1 MPWADIDF
9 ILDAQ
14 QAWANKYARGRSL
27 IYDEDIYTRYGAAWG
42 ISFALAFRQ
51 HEHFPGELTFD
62 ARAWFETNYDR
73 ALAHEFSI
81 YIFSEDMLLGMQT
94 HFDHLVPV
102 DLITGP
108 WDEEKRRRLFWLAR
122 GNLDYIWDAPYIYSL
137 PVEVKLACIDAV
149 VISAEKLDHLIANCL
164 LGSWLFRD
172 LPQDAKHERLV
183 KLCHRIDRGG
193 EVRDMKI
200 LRFAVRELDSE
211 SEFDEYHYSPEELLG

>member
-14 QAWANKYARGRSL
+14 QAWANNYARGRSL
-27 IYDEDIYTRYGAAWG
+27 IYDEDITTMYGEEWD
-42 ISFALAFRQ
+42 ISFAPAFRQ

-81 YIFSEDMLLGMQT
+81 YTFSEDMLLGMQT
-94 HFDHLVPV
+94 FSDHLVPV

-122 GNLDYIWDAPYIYSL
+122 GNLDFISDAPYIDSL

-149 VISAEKLDHLIANCL
+149 VISAEKLDPLIANLL
-164 LGSWLFRD
+164 LGSWLLED

-183 KLCHRIDRGG
+183 KLCHRID
-193 EVRDMKI
+193 
-200 LRFAVRELDSE
+200 
-211 SEFDEYHYSPEELLG
+211 

>member
-27 IYDEDIYTRYGAAWG
+27 IYDEDICTRYGEEWG
-42 ISFALAFRQ
+42 ISFASAFRPQ
-51 HEHFPGELTFD
+51 VLKHFRGESTFD
-62 ARAWFETNYDR
+62 ARAWFEVNYDR
-73 ALAHEFSI
+73 ALAHKFCI
-81 YIFSEDMLLGMQT
+81 YAFSEDMLSGMPSVL
-94 HFDHLVPV
+94 DHLVPV

-122 GNLDYIWDAPYIYSL
+122 GNLDYIPDAPYIDSL
-137 PVEVKLACIDAV
+137 PVEVKLACIDAL
-149 VISAEKLDHLIANCL
+149 VISAENLDHLIANCL

-183 KLCHRIDRGG
+183 KLFNRIDRGG

-211 SEFDEYHYSPEELLG
+211 SEFYEYHYSPEEL